1 MGICY
6 IIKINNYLTC
16 EKTVWRVSMLDSN
29 SKPSETLRGFLRLHP
44 KYDNADCHI
53 SIHAVKEEN

>member
-6 IIKINNYLTC
+6 IIKINDYLTR
-16 EKTVWRVSMLDSN
+16 EKTVWRVSMLNSD

-44 KYDNADCHI
+44 EYDNVNCHI
-53 SIHAVKEEN
+53 SIYAVKEEN